1 MMAATPV
8 PVNKS
13 RVVWIQPPSKMA
25 QALDR
30 YGDRVQIAI
39 VAVAEFIGQQMA
51 NEAKRNAR
59 WIDRTGNARSGLFYQ
74 VVNEAAEKVVIVY
87 LAHTVFYGVFL
98 ELAHAERYAII
109 WPTIEKHLPEL
120 KRLLDQIFR

>member
-1 MMAATPV
+1 MPA
-8 PVNKS
+8 NKS
-13 RVVWIQPPSKMA
+13 KVVWTRPPSTIA
-25 QALDR
+25 RALDR
-30 YGDRVQIAI
+30 YGDRVQVAI
-39 VAVAEFIGQQMA
+39 VAVAEFIGQKMA
-51 NEAKRNAR
+51 GEAKRNAP
-59 WIDRTGNARSGLFYQ
+59 WTDRTGNARSGLFYQ

-98 ELAHAERYAII
+98 ELAHAERYAIV